1 MRLEVTRIAQDGD
14 IRRRMLDT
22 TGRVDAGRWENL
34 VAQAPAAPPPYRAA
48 PGDTVYQI
56 SVGERTLMV
65 TQGAFQAA
73 SAALQA
79 SLTRGSGNSYVN
91 LNTASLDAALAATLR
106 NTLNIQNTVDVPA
119 GTEIA
124 FMLNQPIDFADAYR
138 LAPTGA
144 R

>member
-65 TQGAFQAA
+65 TQGE
-73 SAALQA
+73 
-79 SLTRGSGNSYVN
+79 LTGGLR
-91 LNTASLDAALAATLR
+91 DLAMA
-106 NTLNIQNTVDVPA
+106 V
-119 GTEIA
+119 
-124 FMLNQPIDFADAYR
+124 
-138 LAPTGA
+138 LAEGDEL
-144 R
+144 